1 MKKILL
7 ILFLVMGTSCSSTET
22 KKEDAFIAA
31 AKGVYTLDART
42 EVIVKNNG
50 DIYVAGVKTYDL
62 GEVKTETT
70 AVYKHEIVKDYY
82 GFSINGTKLSKTKT
96 SYTTEK
102 SVLFNDLEDYATKK
116 P

>member
-42 EVIVKNNG
+42 EAIVKNDG

-62 GEVKTETT
+62 DEVKTETT
-70 AVYKHEIVKDYY
+70 AVYKHEIEKKYY
-82 GFSINGTKLSKTKT
+82 GFSIDGTNLKKTAT
-96 SYTTEK
+96 SYTRGK
-102 SVLFNDLEDYATKK
+102 DVLFTDLVDFATKK
-116 P
+116 